1 MSDADNAEKKRGVI
15 GYGRHVE
22 TQYAPYLDHL
32 APALGKYQS
41 VLVLSDYEVLHLHDL
56 AKNQGY
62 GNQQILDEVK
72 RLYPDQARAI
82 DALDPKS
89 AAAFSSMITHITNKY
104 SVTNEGPA
112 ALSLQFGT
120 PGKPVNLGLM
130 FLPERGIDLDMGERS
145 SVMGG
150 PGVQRASKTGFTVA
164 HEVGHLVHDVG
175 KGSPSVTFRN
185 LDQVLKTGMGAR
197 TEKAILEA
205 EIASDRFA
213 QGATRDMIR
222 AGLFKDDGIE
232 KDVKGLRNL
241 NSFTHLL
248 QEGELVRDGKK
259 TKVVNGVDTHA
270 TGFISG
276 NTKDEAQE
284 YQRLERAAV
293 PIVQARDKKLMSIFN
308 AAAEGKASPAQNVAF
323 EIAVAAEKAPEKI
336 VRRFRDEVMA
346 SPEFRREIATEIAAT
361 PGMPQDARGIAADYL
376 EAFKHYQEKLD
387 SPPAPTPV
395 APEAA
400 PEPEPEARQLP
411 FTLPQGSPTR

>member
-1 MSDADNAEKKRGVI
+1 MSDADNAEKKSGVI

-32 APALGKYQS
+32 EPALGKYRS
-41 VLVLSDYEVLHLHDL
+41 VVVLSDYEVLHLHDL

-62 GNQQILDEVK
+62 GNKQILEEVK

-82 DALDPKS
+82 DSLDPKS
-89 AAAFSSMITHITNKY
+89 ADAFSRMISHVTNKY

-112 ALSLQFGT
+112 AISMQFGT

-185 LDQVLKTGMGAR
+185 LDQVLKTGMGTR
-197 TEKAILEA
+197 SEKAILEA

-213 QGATRDMIR
+213 RGATQDMIR

-232 KDVKGLRNL
+232 KDVRGLRNL

-248 QEGELVRDGKK
+248 QEGELVRDGGRA
-259 TKVVNGVDTHA
+259 KVVNAVDTHA
-270 TGFISG
+270 TGFMKG
-276 NTKDEAQE
+276 TPKDEAQE

-293 PIVQARDKKLMSIFN
+293 PIVEARDKKLVSIFN
-308 AAAEGKASPAQNVAF
+308 AAAEGKASPAHNVAF
-323 EIAVAAEKAPEKI
+323 EIAVAAEKSPEKI
-336 VRRFRDEVMA
+336 VRRFRDEVMS
-346 SPEFRREIATEIAAT
+346 SPEFRREIAAEIVAT
-361 PGMPQDARGIAADYL
+361 PSMPKDARGIAADYL
-376 EAFKHYQEKLD
+376 EAFKHYQEKAD
-387 SPPAPTPV
+387 APPAPK
-395 APEAA
+395 PEA
-400 PEPEPEARQLP
+400 PKPEAEIRPLP
-411 FTLPQGSPTR
+411 PVLPQGSPAR